1 MVSKS
6 ASDKDNNIK
15 GVTVH
20 SIKAKVASLVVGEL
34 ILMAVLLLFLVIP
47 KARGLMENTNQNYLH
62 DVTVAYG
69 IVLEEKI
76 HSDGIEQTLTVE
88 NLSRMLDGVGIKGV
102 DSSYVYVVSPEGIVL
117 YHPQTELIGQS
128 IDSMG
133 NEVVSDIVAQ
143 VQSGKIPATEV
154 LSYEHNGMLK
164 YAAFHV
170 NADRDF
176 ILGFSADENEILED
190 ITMMMK
196 VCVVAS
202 LLTLLVCSILGYFAA
217 NRMVRPIVKITSV
230 VNKLAELDFT
240 DDDIQEKLNKRKDE
254 TGSMS
259 RAISVLREKLK
270 VVLYDLQEQSRKLF
284 EASDSLN
291 DNAAETANTIEQV
304 EKAVNEISEGAT
316 SQADETQ
323 KATEN
328 VILMGNMVEETSV
341 EVQDLIGNATQMK
354 NSGDEATSILV
365 QLENINQKASE
376 AIDVIYEQTNTTNE
390 SAMKIREATSLITS
404 IAEETNLLSLNASIE
419 AARAG
424 EQGRGFAVVAS
435 QIQKL
440 AEQSNESARQIEK
453 IIDSLISDSAKAV
466 STMGEVKEI
475 MNQQSENVGK
485 TEEIFTQVKNGI
497 DGSIDG
503 VNIIADKT
511 RQMDEARVNVVDV
524 VQNLTAIAQ
533 QNAASTQETSA
544 SVTEV
549 SSIVYDISSNA
560 EKLKAIA
567 DELDKNMKVF
577 KI

>member
-1 MVSKS
+1 MGSK
-6 ASDKDNNIK
+6 AAADKKNNMK
-15 GVTVH
+15 GVMVH
-20 SIKAKVASLVVGEL
+20 SIKTKVASLVVGEL
-34 ILMAVLLLFLVIP
+34 VLMAVLLLFLVIP
-47 KARGLMENTNQNYLH
+47 KARGLMGNTTQNYLH
-62 DVTVAYG
+62 DVTVSYG
-69 IVLEEKI
+69 MMLAEKI
-76 HSDGIEQTLTVE
+76 HSDGQEKAMATD
-88 NLSRMLDGVGIKGV
+88 NLSRMLSGVSIKGV
-102 DSSYVYVVSPEGIVL
+102 DSSYVYIVSPEGIIL
-117 YHPQTELIGQS
+117 YHPQTELIGNS
-128 IDSMG
+128 VEAIG
-133 NEVVSDIVAQ
+133 NDVVSNIVAQ
-143 VQSGKIPATEV
+143 VKSGEVPGTEV
-154 LSYEHNGMLK
+154 LSYEHNGASK
-164 YAAFHV
+164 YAAFYV
-170 NADRDF
+170 DEGMNF
-176 ILGFSADENEILED
+176 ILGFSADEED
-190 ITMMMK
+190 ILKDISMMMK

-202 LLTLLVCSILGYFAA
+202 FLTLIVCSVLGYLTAS
-217 NRMVRPIVKITSV
+217 RMVKPIEKITEV
-230 VNKLAELDFT
+230 INKLAELDFT
-240 DDDIQEKLNKRKDE
+240 DDDVQEKLNKRKDE

-270 VVLYDLQEQSRKLF
+270 VVLLDLQEQSRKLF
-284 EASDSLN
+284 DASDSLN
-291 DNAAETANTIEQV
+291 SNAAETANTIEQV
-304 EKAVNEISEGAT
+304 EKAVSEISEGAT

-341 EVQDLIGNATQMK
+341 EVKNLIGNAAQMK

-365 QLENINQKASE
+365 QLEDINYKASE

-390 SAMKIREATSLITS
+390 SAMKIREATSLITA

-440 AEQSNESARQIEK
+440 AEQSNESARQIEN
-453 IIDSLISDSAKAV
+453 IIDSLISDSEKAV
-466 STMGEVKEI
+466 TTMGEVKDI

-485 TEEIFTQVKNGI
+485 TEEIFAQVKNGI
-497 DGSIDG
+497 NGSIEG

-511 RQMDEARVNVVDV
+511 KQMDDARVNVVDV

-549 SSIVYDISSNA
+549 SGIVYDISSNA

-567 DELDKNMKVF
+567 DELEKNMKVF
-577 KI
+577 RI